1 MKLKLTGF
9 LVANVA
15 MPIIVGGFM
24 NSLLTSQHLD
34 RYLAEFDYRYNTRGE
49 KDGIRMI
56 EAIKKSNGK
65 RLQYKELIAG

>member
-1 MKLKLTGF
+1 
-9 LVANVA
+9 
-15 MPIIVGGFM
+15 M